1 MPIATI
7 TETQAPRPA
16 ATSAV
21 RPAGGSDA
29 ASSPRAP
36 DGNGQLDRAAGV
48 YVVRQER
55 GLVPVAQRTGVSI
68 ATLAEL
74 NAALLGGSQFA
85 RLSPG
90 MKLRLRPDAAA
101 PAAPTSPE
109 TGTQTPAAAAVE
121 TKPSATEDSAAVAGS
136 PAVGAGS
143 AQAVSP
149 APTLAEVRAGATLG
163 EGMSGEA
170 VAHIQ
175 KLVGVKQ
182 TGTFGATTAE
192 AVARFQKA
200 RQLSPVSGVV
210 GPTTLAA
217 LEAGGGDIGP
227 DAAAQMSR
235 LLSIAESNNGGA
247 SRGDCFKYVWRYLV
261 AAKYGKIRN
270 HHDAAD
276 MKSDYAR
283 NFAEYMNSGSNAA
296 RWGLRRLSVTTPHD
310 APPGAVVVVGP
321 GTPGTRHPTAGDIAV
336 AAGGGRFVNDGPR
349 MGYGPRERFLSD
361 GGTLLGV
368 YVPMN

>member
-1 MPIATI
+1 MPTQTPATRQQH
-7 TETQAPRPA
+7 QARPA
-16 ATSAV
+16 VAPEQAGARGAGVAT
-21 RPAGGSDA
+21 
-29 ASSPRAP
+29 PRAP
-36 DGNGQLDRAAGV
+36 DANGQLDLAAGV
-48 YVVRQER
+48 YTVREER
-55 GLVPVAQRTGVSI
+55 GLVPVAQRTGVAI
-68 ATLAEL
+68 AALVEL
-74 NAALLGGSQFA
+74 NADLLGGSQFG

-90 MKLRLRPDAAA
+90 MKLRLRADVSP
-101 PAAPTSPE
+101 PAA
-109 TGTQTPAAAAVE
+109 GAAAATTAAA
-121 TKPSATEDSAAVAGS
+121 TKPSAGDDTATTTAASTTAPSAGESTA
-136 PAVGAGS
+136 
-143 AQAVSP
+143 
-149 APTLAEVRAGATLG
+149 APTLAAVRSGATVS
-163 EGMSGEA
+163 EGMSGE
-170 VAHIQ
+170 VVKLIQ

-182 TGTFGATTAE
+182 TGLYGPTTAE

-235 LLSIAESNNGGA
+235 LLSIAESNHQGA
-247 SRGDCFKYVWRYLV
+247 SLGDCFKFVWRYLV

-270 HHDAAD
+270 HGDAAD
-276 MKSDYAR
+276 MPSDYAR
-283 NFAEYMNSGSNAA
+283 NFAEYMNSGNNAA
-296 RWGLRRLSVTTPHD
+296 RWGLRRLSLTTPHD

-336 AAGGGRFVNDGPR
+336 AAGGGRFVNDGPN
-349 MGYGPRERFLSD
+349 MGYGPRERFLRD